1 MSTLNQRLFFLR
13 QKRDL
18 LEILTPVEDREKNS
32 VLHRRGRC
40 NVRYRKSII
49 LINFMILLIYFNIY
63 GR

>member
-40 NVRYRKSII
+40 NVRYHKVII
-49 LINFMILLIYFNIY
+49 LIKLLILLLYFNVF